1 MPVFENSFT
10 VKVAPEVVFDYLAD
24 RSNEVEWNPG
34 CKFVEPLTDGPI
46 GVGSRWRA
54 QWKGAPVVEG
64 EVLEYD
70 RPHLVAS
77 GNPGALE
84 VRSMWTFTRTENGT
98 DIANRFDVT
107 PHGLMK
113 LLFPLLAGRF
123 RKESIA
129 NFTRITSLLE
139 GRSTA
144 NTA

>member
-10 VKVAPEVVFDYLAD
+10 VKVSADVAFDYLAD

-54 QWKGAPVVEG
+54 QWKGGPVVEG

-70 RPHLVAS
+70 RPHRVVS
-77 GNPGALE
+77 GNQGALE
-84 VRSMWTFTRTENGT
+84 IRSTWTFTGAENVT
-98 DIANRFDVT
+98 DIENRFDVT

-113 LLFPLLAGRF
+113 LLFPVFARRF
-123 RKESIA
+123 RRESA
-129 NFTRITSLLE
+129 VSFSRITALLE
-139 GRSTA
+139 SRSAASTA
-144 NTA
+144 